1 MNITVQRDILLPAL
15 QQVIGAIERRQ
26 TLPILGNFLFE
37 VDENLLKIT
46 ATDLEIELINE
57 ISIDEVVIK
66 GNTTLP
72 GRKFLDICRSL
83 PDGCKIN
90 LRTEGEQIIIQAEK
104 SRFSLSTL
112 PFIDFPRVDC
122 LRDPKII
129 YIEQNKLKNLIQ
141 NVSFAMA
148 QQDVRYYL
156 NGMLLELDSTGLCTA
171 TTDGHR
177 LALCKADLES
187 EINEIKQVIIP
198 RKGILEIQ
206 RLLIDENS
214 IIRIEIDSNHIR
226 LDIGKIRLTSKLID
240 GKFPDYKRV
249 IPDNSDKFIKIN
261 RELFRQ
267 ALTRSAIISNEKF
280 KGARF
285 VIKSNLISIETK
297 NSENENSNEEII
309 IEYNGSEL
317 IIGFNIIY
325 LLDILNCIKDE
336 FITFELRTADT
347 SCVVHYTDKLGM
359 KCTYVVMPMRI

>member
-1 MNITVQRDILLPAL
+1 VNITVQRDVLLHAL

-37 VDENLLKIT
+37 VKGELLKIT

-57 ISIDEVVIK
+57 IPIDKVMSE

-72 GRKFLDICRSL
+72 ARKFLDICRSL
-83 PDGCKIN
+83 PDGCEISIH
-90 LRTEGEQIIIQAEK
+90 TEDEQVIIQAER
-104 SRFSLSTL
+104 SRFSLTTL
-112 PFIDFPRVDC
+112 PFVDFPRVDC
-122 LRDPKII
+122 LRDPEII
-129 YIEQNKLKNLIQ
+129 IFEQNKLRNLIQ

-156 NGMLLELDSTGLCTA
+156 NGMLLEVDSTGLCAA

-177 LALCKADLES
+177 LALCKVLFES
-187 EINEIKQVIIP
+187 DVNEIKQIIIP

-206 RLLIDENS
+206 RLLSDENLP
-214 IIRIEIDSNHIR
+214 IHIEIDSNHIR
-226 LDIGKIRLTSKLID
+226 IDIGDIRLTSKIID

-249 IPDNSDKFIKIN
+249 IPHNNDKFVKIN
-261 RELFRQ
+261 RELFKQ

-285 VIKSNLISIETK
+285 VINNNMISIETK
-297 NSENENSNEEII
+297 NNDNENSKEEIVV
-309 IEYNGSEL
+309 EYNGDEL

-336 FITFELRTADT
+336 YISFEFRTADT
-347 SCVVHYTDKLGM
+347 SCLIRYTDKFGLQ
-359 KCTYVVMPMRI
+359 CTYVVMPMRI